1 MSISPLAVVSK
12 DAEIGAGVRID
23 PFAIIHD
30 SVILEPEVFI
40 GAHCEIGVPSAL
52 ATSDVAPDTLV
63 AGVPARSRGT
73 ASKIKLRDGSNR
85 GAYPWCM
92 HFDRGYPPELIA
104 EWRNQVGS
112 N

>member
-23 PFAIIHD
+23 PFAIMHD

-52 ATSDVAPDTLV
+52 ARTPRLV
-63 AGVPARSRGT
+63 IGSGSIIRSHSIFYNGSSSSSRLGWRPAT
-73 ASKIKLRDGSNR
+73 T
-85 GAYPWCM
+85 
-92 HFDRGYPPELIA
+92 
-104 EWRNQVGS
+104 
-112 N
+112 